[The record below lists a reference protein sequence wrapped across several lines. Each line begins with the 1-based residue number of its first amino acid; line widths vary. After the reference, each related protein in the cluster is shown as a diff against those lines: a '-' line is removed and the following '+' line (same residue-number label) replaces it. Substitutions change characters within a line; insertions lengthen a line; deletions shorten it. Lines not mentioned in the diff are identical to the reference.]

1 MKYILVPTLAL
12 LFSYNSQ
19 AQDMASLTK
28 NNNYN
33 EIQYAVTDSVKAVLD
48 TVKNKK
54 GEILQEVIVTSSQQ
68 KNPVTIG
75 KAGIKPMDLPQS
87 VAVVNQATI
96 QNQQITTM
104 TDLLKNTN
112 GVYIMGTTGGYQ
124 EEIASRGYALGSSN
138 TFKNGVRYFNGMPV
152 EMSGV
157 EKAEF
162 LKGSAAILF
171 GNVAAGGVMNIVTK
185 KPKFDFGGE
194 VGYRFGSFGVV
205 NPKLDFYG
213 PIGKS
218 KKIAFRVNGTFEKA
232 NSFRK
237 EVSSEKYYVNPSLL
251 VKFNDKTQLLVE
263 GDYLKSTATPD
274 FGAGVIN
281 YELVA
286 IPRDR
291 FVGVTWGHYDAKQ
304 GSATA
309 TLTHQINSNWNL
321 SFINALRYYQTDLF
335 STTRPNNGTLIT
347 ADGTYT
353 RNLQRSEI
361 KDNYFIQQLDLKGNF
376 KTGTIDHNLLVGV
389 ESERYK
395 TLTTAYFGLTKANN
409 NGQAYYDIINIF
421 QPYNSAL
428 EKPAPELAKNTLT
441 TAPINRVGFYVQ
453 DLISFNEYI
462 KLLAGVRYS
471 YQDTESTVYTYTTQ
485 KAVVT
490 NNYDGAFSPRVGLVF
505 QPTKMNSL
513 FASYSNSFTVNTG
526 TDINGNALDP
536 SLIDQVELGSKNT
549 LLKERLYANVTVYQI
564 TNSNLAQ
571 TSLENGNANTN
582 IKELAGKTQSKGV
595 ELDFIYNPAKGLSI
609 LAGYSF
615 NEIKYRES
623 NTYIVGSQL
632 LYNPKNTANLN
643 VNYKFESGI
652 LNGFNFGLIN
662 SYVGTRYAGRSTRIQ
677 VQNDAR
683 KPVKLDEYIQMDATM
698 GYVINH
704 FGIRAKLSNLTN
716 ELSYNMHDDNS
727 LNPIAPRNYSVALN
741 YTF

>member
-1 MKYILVPTLAL
+1 MKYIFLPVLSL
-12 LFSYNSQ
+12 LIHLNGFSQ
-19 AQDMASLTK
+19 EIAIA
-28 NNNYN
+28 N
-33 EIQYAVTDSVKAVLD
+33 ENTNPKEYTPSITD

-54 GEILQEVIVTSSQQ
+54 GEILQEVIVTANQQ
-68 KNPVTIG
+68 KNPISIG

-87 VAVVNQATI
+87 VSVVNQATI
-96 QNQQITTM
+96 QNQQIITM
-104 TDLLKNTN
+104 SDLLKNTN

-138 TFKNGVRYFNGMPV
+138 TFKNGIRYFNGMPV
-152 EMSGV
+152 EMSGI

-171 GNVAAGGVMNIVTK
+171 GNVAAGGILNLVTK
-185 KPKFDFGGE
+185 KPKFNFGGE
-194 VGYRFGSFGVV
+194 VGYRFGSFGAIKPTV
-205 NPKLDFYG
+205 DFYG

-218 KKIAFRVNGTFEKA
+218 KKVAFRINGTYDKA
-232 NSFRK
+232 DSFRR

-251 VKFNDKTQLLVE
+251 VKFSDKTQLLVE
-263 GDYLKSTATPD
+263 GDYLKSTTTPD

-281 YELVA
+281 YELVD

-291 FVGVTWGHYDAKQ
+291 FLGVTWGYYDAKQ

-309 TLTHQINSNWNL
+309 TLTHEINNNWNL
-321 SFINALRYYQTDLF
+321 SFINSLRYYQTDLF
-335 STTRPNNGTLIT
+335 STTRPNNGTLIA

-361 KDNYFIQQLDLKGNF
+361 KDNYLIQQLDLKGNF
-376 KTGTIDHNLLVGV
+376 KTWNIEHNLLVGV

-395 TLTTAYFGLTKANN
+395 TLTTAYFGLTAANN
-409 NGQAYYDIINIF
+409 NGQAYYDKINIF
-421 QPYNSAL
+421 EPYNSAL
-428 EKPAPELAKNTLT
+428 EKPAPTLSKNTLT
-441 TAPINRVGFYVQ
+441 TVPINRVGFYVQ

-462 KLLAGVRYS
+462 KLLAGIRYS
-471 YQDTESTVYTYTTQ
+471 YQDTESTVYNYTAQ
-485 KAVVT
+485 KAVIT
-490 NNYDGAFSPRVGLVF
+490 NNYDGAFSPRIGLVF
-505 QPTKMNSL
+505 QPTKTNSL

-536 SLIDQVELGSKNT
+536 SLIDQIELGSKNT
-549 LLKERLYANVTVYQI
+549 LLKERLFANVTVYQI

-571 TSLENGNANTN
+571 TSLENGNADTN

-595 ELDFIYNPAKGLSI
+595 ELDLIYNPIKGLSI

-652 LNGFNFGLIN
+652 LNGLNVGLIN
-662 SYVGTRYAGRSTRIQ
+662 SYVGTRYAGRSTRVQ

-683 KPVKLDEYIQMDATM
+683 KPVKLDEYFQIDATM
-698 GYVINH
+698 GYTIHH

-727 LNPIAPRNYSVALN
+727 LNPIAPRNYAIALN